1 MEHVAYTPDRQSELA
16 KASEYSDV
24 HVKTL
29 VALGVYSYTV
39 DVATGWLIV
48 RYRSGRI
55 HMNKVRRAYMNE
67 HSSRDVPRNISP
79 VFKSA
84 ALNRVVNAY
93 QTGKLNRT
101 RFLDRL
107 AQCGVRLYE
116 VMFDNTRPEITFIAN
131 SDVHNMH
138 FGPEI

>member
-1 MEHVAYTPDRQSELA
+1 MENATYITDRQSELA

-24 HVKTL
+24 HVKTM

-48 RYRSGRI
+48 RYRSGRV
-55 HMNKVRRAYMNE
+55 HMNKVRRTYINE
-67 HSSRDVPRNISP
+67 SARDVLRDISP

-84 ALNRVVNAY
+84 ALSRTVTAY
-93 QTGKLNRT
+93 RNGKLNRT

-116 VMFDNTRPEITFIAN
+116 VIFEDCKPEITFIAN
-131 SDVHNMH
+131 SDVHNMTVN
-138 FGPEI
+138 PEA